1 MVGCTL
7 LLNSTF
13 SDGMLV
19 PGNWLWWEY
28 LFTSWKWKLAKTTYG
43 GLFLFLSLPE
53 NWLLK
58 STSTPLGMIIILWLY
73 FLKTLYLLEIHT
85 EIRQV
90 KYDI

>member
-28 LFTSWKWKLAKTTYG
+28 LFTSWKWKLAKTTYR
-43 GLFLFLSLPE
+43 GLYFFLSLPE

-58 STSTPLGMIIILWLY
+58 STSTPTGHDYNIVVIFFKDSLPFRDTY
-73 FLKTLYLLEIHT
+73 
-85 EIRQV
+85 
-90 KYDI
+90 